1 MRKLKIVF
9 VVALCFGLMGFTFLP
24 NYKILFVGDSLTTYK
39 GGWQNQ
45 YSKMRGAADYVNIS
59 KGGKRTKWML
69 EQMKKYPADKY
80 EYSPYHE
87 IVIYGGIN
95 DSFSYVS
102 EDETIYNIQQMI
114 YIAKKMGALPIV
126 VIGYDPNK
134 VIKNT
139 MYSNEVETRCRNRY
153 IKLQKRMVKDLK
165 WCIIVPMDT
174 TITRADSDDG
184 IHLKSSG
191 HKKFSKWV
199 SNELK

>member
-1 MRKLKIVF
+1 MRNLKILFIAF
-9 VVALCFGLMGFTFLP
+9 VCVILTSFKQ
-24 NYKILFVGDSLTTYK
+24 NDERILFVGDSLTCYS
-39 GGWQNQ
+39 GGWQHQ
-45 YSKMRGAADYVNIS
+45 VARMRHVKYDNIS

-69 EQMKKYPADKY
+69 EQMKKYPIDKY
-80 EYSPYHE
+80 EYLPYYE

-102 EDETIYNIQQMI
+102 EDETINNIQQMV

-126 VIGYDPNK
+126 IVGYDPNR
-134 VIKNT
+134 VIQHT

-153 IKLQKRMVKDLK
+153 ISLQKRIVEELK
-165 WCIIVPMDT
+165 WCVVVPMDP
-174 TITRADSDDG
+174 TIWRMDSDDG

-199 SNELK
+199 LDNL